1 MLPPLTLNCKSAERN
16 EKCLIL
22 ILYCHWKRTFNR
34 KRSKTVILVI
44 WVEYSLFLLNKI
56 LIQLVFYLIKCG
68 ILFIFYFS
76 YQQNRTK
83 KNSFY
88 KNKKNTIKKH
98 NNL

>member
-16 EKCLIL
+16 EKFLIL
-22 ILYCHWKRTFNR
+22 ILYCHWKKTFNR
-34 KRSKTVILVI
+34 KRSKTAILVI

-68 ILFIFYFS
+68 ILLQFIFLINKTE
-76 YQQNRTK
+76 QQ

-88 KNKKNTIKKH
+88 KNKKTQ
-98 NNL
+98 